1 MFRKTVN
8 YIDFEN
14 GEEVEKEEVLRFAFT
29 PPSIRLFESATGE
42 VFFESYNKAFSKLGT
57 IIGGGL
63 DLANMDESQALEF
76 MPILT
81 DPTINDFLMSFIPCL
96 YAKVEN
102 DKLAQNELT
111 VEEAEESMWLMELVN
126 IEFFLSVFNEISGKQ
141 LQDRKK
147 PTSKKKAK
155 KA

>member
-1 MFRKTVN
+1 
-8 YIDFEN
+8 
-14 GEEVEKEEVLRFAFT
+14 
-29 PPSIRLFESATGE
+29 
-42 VFFESYNKAFSKLGT
+42 
-57 IIGGGL
+57 
-63 DLANMDESQALEF
+63 
-76 MPILT
+76 
-81 DPTINDFLMSFIPCL
+81 MSFIPCL
-96 YAKVEN
+96 YAKAEN

-155 KA
+155 KV

>member
-1 MFRKTVN
+1 
-8 YIDFEN
+8 
-14 GEEVEKEEVLRFAFT
+14 
-29 PPSIRLFESATGE
+29 
-42 VFFESYNKAFSKLGT
+42 
-57 IIGGGL
+57 
-63 DLANMDESQALEF
+63 
-76 MPILT
+76 
-81 DPTINDFLMSFIPCL
+81 MSFTPCL

-147 PTSKKKAK
+147 TTSKKKVK